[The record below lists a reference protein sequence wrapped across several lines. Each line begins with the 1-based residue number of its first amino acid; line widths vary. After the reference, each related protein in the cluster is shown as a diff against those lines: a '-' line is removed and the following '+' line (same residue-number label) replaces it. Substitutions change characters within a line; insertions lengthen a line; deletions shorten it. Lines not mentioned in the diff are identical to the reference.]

1 MRFRREWLGERS
13 TNLHFPRFEELKLSL
28 NFLILECSER
38 IVNQS
43 HVAVSL
49 LVETSKEMTLN
60 EIVKG
65 QIARITNITGEDA
78 ISIRL
83 MEMGLIDGE
92 QIQLLG
98 KAPLGDPLEFA
109 IRGYRLSLRLNEAR
123 CVEIELV

>member
-1 MRFRREWLGERS
+1 MY
-13 TNLHFPRFEELKLSL
+13 
-28 NFLILECSER
+28 
-38 IVNQS
+38 QS

-49 LVETSKEMTLN
+49 YVETFKEMTLN
-60 EIVKG
+60 QIVKG
-65 QIARITNITGEDA
+65 QIARITNISGEDA

-92 QIQLLG
+92 RIQLLG

-123 CVEIELV
+123 CVEVELV

>member
-1 MRFRREWLGERS
+1 
-13 TNLHFPRFEELKLSL
+13 
-28 NFLILECSER
+28 
-38 IVNQS
+38 
-43 HVAVSL
+43 
-49 LVETSKEMTLN
+49 MTLN

-65 QIARITNITGEDA
+65 QMACITQINGEDA

-109 IRGYRLSLRLNEAR
+109 IRGYRLSLRLNEAK
-123 CVEIELV
+123 CVEVKIV

>member
-1 MRFRREWLGERS
+1 
-13 TNLHFPRFEELKLSL
+13 
-28 NFLILECSER
+28 
-38 IVNQS
+38 
-43 HVAVSL
+43 
-49 LVETSKEMTLN
+49 MTLN

-65 QIARITNITGEDA
+65 QIGRITNITGEDA

>member
-1 MRFRREWLGERS
+1 
-13 TNLHFPRFEELKLSL
+13 
-28 NFLILECSER
+28 
-38 IVNQS
+38 
-43 HVAVSL
+43 
-49 LVETSKEMTLN
+49 MTLN

-65 QIARITNITGEDA
+65 QIARITQINGEDA

-109 IRGYRLSLRLNEAR
+109 IRGYRLSLRLNEAK
-123 CVEIELV
+123 CVEVKIV